1 MAVKLLNTKNHQSL
15 KLEVYFP
22 TSDGT
27 SDVIG
32 KLKSVEEPRK
42 ALYGTP
48 KKECQLRNAM

>member
-1 MAVKLLNTKNHQSL
+1 MAVELLNTKNHQSL

-48 KKECQLRNAM
+48 KKECQLRNRI

>member
-1 MAVKLLNTKNHQSL
+1 MAVKLLNTKNHQAL

-22 TSDGT
+22 TPGGT
-27 SDVIG
+27 SDVIR
-32 KLKSVEEPRK
+32 KLKSLEEPRK